1 MGGRVTKRQNVQVTA
16 MQATATRATI
26 YLDRDLHDA
35 LRFKAAE
42 THRSISE
49 IVSDS
54 VREAL
59 REDAEDLAIIAERAG
74 EKSITY
80 EALLKKL
87 KADGTL

>member
-1 MGGRVTKRQNVQVTA
+1 
-16 MQATATRATI
+16 MQTQTTRATI
-26 YLDRDLHDA
+26 YLDKDMHKA
-35 LRFKAAE
+35 LRLKAAE

-49 IVSDS
+49 IVSDA

-59 REDAEDLAIIAERAG
+59 REDEEDLAAIRDRAR
-74 EKSITY
+74 EKPITY

>member
-1 MGGRVTKRQNVQVTA
+1 
-16 MQATATRATI
+16 MQAQTTRATI
-26 YLDRDLHDA
+26 YLDKEMHKA
-35 LRFKAAE
+35 LRLKAAE

-49 IVSDS
+49 IVSDA

-59 REDAEDLAIIAERAG
+59 REDEEDLAALRARAH
-74 EKSITY
+74 EKPITY